1 MNLTASLFHTS
12 IPPLEFIIRA
22 LAVYLFVLL
31 LLRIGGKRQL
41 AQMSPT
47 EFVAVLLISNAVQN
61 SMNGGDNSL
70 SGGFILA
77 VVLIAASTLIS
88 YLTFRSKKFRH
99 VFEGV
104 PTILIHCGKLIE
116 KNLKSE
122 RITRDELAS
131 MLRRQNVHHL
141 EVIQEAILEPDGGL
155 TILLKNDLLNPRKTS
170 TDPADP
176 AKHSVTPGE
185 GI

>member
-116 KNLKSE
+116 KNLKS
-122 RITRDELAS
+122 
-131 MLRRQNVHHL
+131 
-141 EVIQEAILEPDGGL
+141 
-155 TILLKNDLLNPRKTS
+155 
-170 TDPADP
+170 
-176 AKHSVTPGE
+176 
-185 GI
+185 